1 MAQLTPAIAGGVL
14 PADTIVSVFDQN
26 GLVLARSPSAA
37 DWVGKRL
44 PDASGLAV
52 TLSNGAGI
60 MEQADV
66 DGVPRLVAFAPMTG
80 PGGQLVYYS
89 LGRPA
94 AVVYGPVDTALIVGL
109 AVTVALTLAAIWLAA
124 RWSQQA
130 LERPMQALLAAATRL
145 ARGDLAARAAADGN
159 GSEVDELAG
168 ALNALGARLENT
180 EHQWQ
185 QSTQRQQ
192 ALEAQLFRSQ
202 ARTTQLETV
211 AAGLSKADT
220 AAEVMEVVLRQGASA
235 LGAASATLLMLTEND
250 RWLRRSAHAGQPDL
264 IDLLF
269 PRFPV
274 SSPLPAADVVR
285 TGEAMWI
292 QSATEYRARYPQLT
306 EVINSTDYEAAIAL
320 PLRVAG
326 RLIGVVMLSFPVEL
340 APGSETAAYLASL
353 GSLCALG
360 LERVGLKDLML

>member
-1 MAQLTPAIAGGVL
+1 L
-14 PADTIVSVFDQN
+14 PA
-26 GLVLARSPSAA
+26 PSA
-37 DWVGKRL
+37 
-44 PDASGLAV
+44 SG
-52 TLSNGAGI
+52 SNVL
-60 MEQADV
+60 EQADV
-66 DGVPRLVAFAPMTG
+66 DGVVRLTAITPIMG
-80 PGGQLVYYS
+80 PGGQTVYLS
-89 LGRPA
+89 LGRAAA
-94 AVVYGPVDTALIVGL
+94 AVSGPVDTALVVGL
-109 AVTVALTLAAIWLAA
+109 AVTLALTLAAIWLAT

-130 LERPMQALLAAATRL
+130 VERPIQAILAAATRL
-145 ARGDLAARAAADGN
+145 ARGDLAARAAVDGQD
-159 GSEVDELAG
+159 SEVDDLAS
-168 ALNALGARLENT
+168 ALNALGARLET
-180 EHQWQ
+180 MDLQWQ
-185 QSTQRQQ
+185 QSGQRQQ

-211 AAGLSKADT
+211 AAGLSQAGT
-220 AAEVMEVVLRQGASA
+220 AAEVMEVILRQGASA

-250 RWLRRSAHAGQPDL
+250 RWLRRSAHAGRPDL
-264 IDLLF
+264 IDMLF

-306 EVINSTDYEAAIAL
+306 EVINSTDYEAAVAL

-326 RLIGVVMLSFPVEL
+326 RLIGVIMLSFPVEL
-340 APGSETAAYLASL
+340 APGSETTAYLASL